1 MGLVL
6 ILLSSLV
13 FLVISELFLSS
24 YLAER
29 YYIWPPNFTRSFDAD
44 PDVIHGISFPTQFT
58 ISSSGFRGDPIS
70 KKAQYR
76 LLTIGASTTICVYL
90 DDAKTW
96 PYLVQQHLNVALG
109 PETVWI
115 GNAGRPGH
123 STQLNILQVENLLE
137 QHPEIDGVIMLLGA
151 ADLMVNLPSTLSQP
165 IVFKD
170 TPNGPLRRAFADFP
184 DSVVNA
190 PWYSRNVFGR
200 IARLRDWHPIPLQK
214 DGIADCFHT
223 PRHFRR
229 GRALRG

>member
-1 MGLVL
+1 
-6 ILLSSLV
+6 
-13 FLVISELFLSS
+13 
-24 YLAER
+24 
-29 YYIWPPNFTRSFDAD
+29 
-44 PDVIHGISFPTQFT
+44 VIHGISFPTHFT
-58 ISSSGFRGDPIS
+58 LSTSGFRGDPIS